1 MFPKNSFALVSYLIF
16 NNILIFWQR
25 KSQRFVFRCH
35 FDENSVKILQNLAI
49 WVIWIH
55 ICDCGRYE
63 SRRLVIL
70 PLVGVGERKRVS
82 WLWIFD
88 SVRNGLVLVSN
99 FAPCNKNIFWLVVSY
114 QRVCIWRNFLL
125 FQSCEGL
132 FESLAGHSK
141 NRHDFESL
149 FGKN

>member
-70 PLVGVGERKRVS
+70 PLVGVGERKRVKIES
-82 WLWIFD
+82 ILF
-88 SVRNGLVLVSN
+88 VSSN
-99 FAPCNKNIFWLVVSY
+99 LTF
-114 QRVCIWRNFLL
+114 
-125 FQSCEGL
+125 
-132 FESLAGHSK
+132 SK
-141 NRHDFESL
+141 NLWCLNFPPAITKQFQKRDLFWWNLFWDNAPPGVANSNIIKIRRMSSL
-149 FGKN
+149 KRQII